1 MVHFQRRRQP
11 LLEVLATIREGIPEL
26 FPGALGF
33 NIEPDTLLNDIPEWD
48 SMTSVNFKVF
58 LEETFGVSIPDD
70 LLEGGSTIGEVIS
83 FIRRAD

>member
-1 MVHFQRRRQP
+1 MR
-11 LLEVLATIREGIPEL
+11 EVLATIRDVIPEL

-33 NIEPDTLLNDIPEWD
+33 QIDPETFLNDIPEWD

-58 LEETFGVSIPDD
+58 LEETFGIVIPDD
-70 LLEGGSTIGEVIS
+70 LLEGGSTIGEVIT

>member
-1 MVHFQRRRQP
+1 MS
-11 LLEVLATIREGIPEL
+11 EVLATIREGIPEL

-48 SMTSVNFKVF
+48 SMTAVNFKVF

-70 LLEGGSTIGEVIS
+70 LLEGGSTVGEVIS

>member
-1 MVHFQRRRQP
+1 MF
-11 LLEVLATIREGIPEL
+11 EVLSAIKEGIPEL
-26 FPGALGF
+26 FPAALGF
-33 NIEPDTLLNDIPEWD
+33 PIEAGTLLNDIPEWD

-70 LLEGGSTIGEVIS
+70 LLEGGMTIGEVIS